1 VSIDFP
7 TRLEDTSEV
16 DNKELQQ
23 LTNMSPMVE
32 IGSTGLKR
40 ASGYMDEEFLPQL
53 RGRKA
58 IEIFKEMAE
67 NDPTIGAELFAI
79 DRLLRNVEWHVEPGG
94 KTAEDA
100 RAATFVEECM
110 EDMSHTWSDFISE
123 VLTMLPFGWS
133 WHEVVYKRRVSM
145 WEKDPRKRSK
155 FTDGLYGWR
164 KLPIRGQETLL
175 RWIFDESGDVQAMR
189 QLAPPHYLPKT
200 LPIERSLLFRYRHSK
215 GNPEGVSMLR
225 NAYRPWYMKKRF
237 EEIQAVGIERDL
249 AGLPMVTVPA
259 DMMNAPP
266 GSKQR
271 QSLDAFKK
279 MVKSVRRDEQEGLV
293 MPQAYDQD
301 TKQPLYKFELL
312 SSGGA
317 RQHNIEEVIRR
328 LKEEILMTVLADF
341 ILVGHQSVGSY
352 SLHTDKTGIF
362 RTSLNSITNNI
373 ADILNRHAIPRLF
386 MANGWK
392 PATLPKIVPTDVDS
406 PDIAQLSQFMGS
418 LNSMGVNWFPDGDME
433 NFLRDAARLPKLD
446 KDQVEERRQ
455 LQLRTEATM
464 FAQANTEY
472 MQAEQGQAL
481 AEQGQ
486 LPMPGEMGPGAGA
499 MPGQPTP
506 GQPPQKGAGR

>member
-1 VSIDFP
+1 
-7 TRLEDTSEV
+7 
-16 DNKELQQ
+16 
-23 LTNMSPMVE
+23 
-32 IGSTGLKR
+32 
-40 ASGYMDEEFLPQL
+40 
-53 RGRKA
+53 
-58 IEIFKEMAE
+58 
-67 NDPTIGAELFAI
+67 
-79 DRLLRNVEWHVEPGG
+79 
-94 KTAEDA
+94 
-100 RAATFVEECM
+100 
-110 EDMSHTWSDFISE
+110 
-123 VLTMLPFGWS
+123 
-133 WHEVVYKRRVSM
+133 
-145 WEKDPRKRSK
+145 
-155 FTDGLYGWR
+155 
-164 KLPIRGQETLL
+164 
-175 RWIFDESGDVQAMR
+175 
-189 QLAPPHYLPKT
+189 
-200 LPIERSLLFRYRHSK
+200 
-215 GNPEGVSMLR
+215 
-225 NAYRPWYMKKRF
+225 
-237 EEIQAVGIERDL
+237 
-249 AGLPMVTVPA
+249 VPA
-259 DMMNAPP
+259 DMMNAPA

-392 PATLPKIVPTDVDS
+392 PAVLPKIVPTDVDS
-406 PDIAQLSQFMGS
+406 PDIAQLAQFMGS
-418 LNSMGVNWFPDGDME
+418 LNSMGVNWFPDGDLE
-433 NFLRDAARLPKLD
+433 NFVRDAARLPKLD

-486 LPMPGEMGPGAGA
+486 LPMPGEMGPGGGA